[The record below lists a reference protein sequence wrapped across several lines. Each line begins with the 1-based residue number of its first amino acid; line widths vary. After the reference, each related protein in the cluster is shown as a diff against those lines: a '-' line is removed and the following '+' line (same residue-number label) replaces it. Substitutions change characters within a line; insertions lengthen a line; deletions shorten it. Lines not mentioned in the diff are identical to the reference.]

1 MGTILSLD
9 ATLSL
14 GAALGVGLITY
25 AWIRRVRAKARTR
38 GLTLALEDSRRTGE
52 ELRLGEARLRRM
64 VEGLS
69 VGVTLHDADGGV
81 VYANAAALALLG
93 TTPERLLGHRSIDL
107 ERDALGEE
115 GVPLGPGGD
124 PVLAAIARR
133 GPVRDVVM
141 GLRRAGAGE
150 RAWMLVSAE
159 PCLEAE
165 GTLSEVVC
173 TFSDITEQR
182 RAHERIR
189 HLAYHDALTELPNR
203 ELFFDRLGVALVQ
216 GQRRRQ
222 SLALLFI
229 DLDDFKVIND
239 SLGHTVG
246 DAGLRT
252 VARRLKAAV
261 RAADTVA
268 RFGGDE
274 FTVLL
279 PGIEQA
285 EDVAR
290 IAGKLHEAVR
300 RPIVLDGRE
309 VAFTSSIG
317 AVLFPK
323 DGQDIET
330 LIRNADTAM
339 YRAKELGR
347 SQTEFY
353 TSALS
358 ARVRDRLEV
367 DGRLRQAVASGELEL
382 HYQPVVRLPDG
393 RIEGYEALVRWR
405 DPQRGLVQPADFIP
419 AAEATGA
426 IHEIGAWVLRTACRD
441 LRALPP
447 GSGGPRVAINLSP
460 HQLDAGD
467 IVEQVRRALDD
478 AGVAPPAL
486 ELEITETVALHGQDS
501 AHKALRRLK
510 DLGVRIAI
518 DDFGTGYSSLS
529 YLRRFPI
536 DTLKVDRSFVW
547 DAATNPDASAITR
560 AIIAVGHQ
568 LGLRVIAE
576 GIETREQ
583 LRLLR
588 VMGCDAAQGYLF
600 CAPVPLDE
608 LPDHLARIAEHWAR
622 EFPA

>member
-1 MGTILSLD
+1 MLSLD
-9 ATLSL
+9 AILGL
-14 GAALGVGLITY
+14 GAALGVGLIAY
-25 AWIRRVRAKARTR
+25 AWIRRVQAEARTR
-38 GLTLALEDSRRTGE
+38 GLTLVLEESRRTGE

-69 VGVTLHDADGGV
+69 VGVTLHGADGGV

-93 TTPERLLGHRSIDL
+93 ATPERLLGHRSIDL
-107 ERDALGEE
+107 EGDALGEE
-115 GVPLGPGGD
+115 GAPLGPGGD

-141 GLRRAGAGE
+141 GLRRAGAEE
-150 RAWMLVSAE
+150 RTWILVSAE
-159 PCLEAE
+159 PRLDAD
-165 GTLSEVVC
+165 GALSEVVC

-279 PGIEQA
+279 PGIEQP

-309 VAFTSSIG
+309 VALTSSIG

-382 HYQPVVRLPDG
+382 NYQPVVSLPDG

-405 DPQRGLVQPADFIP
+405 DPQRGLVPPGDFIP

-460 HQLDAGD
+460 HQLDTGD

-478 AGVAPPAL
+478 AGVAGPAL
-486 ELEITETVALHGQDS
+486 ELEITETVALQD
-501 AHKALRRLK
+501 ATHKALRRLK
-510 DLGVRIAI
+510 ELGVRIAI

-536 DTLKVDRSFVW
+536 DTVKVDRSFVW

-588 VMGCDAAQGYLF
+588 VMGCDAGQGYLF

-608 LPDHLARIAEHWAR
+608 LPDHLARIAEQWAR

>member
-1 MGTILSLD
+1 MILSLD
-9 ATLSL
+9 AILRL
-14 GAALGVGLITY
+14 GATLGVGLIAY
-25 AWIRRVRAKARTR
+25 AWIRRVRAEARAR
-38 GLTLALEDSRRTGE
+38 GLTLALEESRRTGE
-52 ELRLGEARLRRM
+52 ESRRAEARLRGM

-69 VGVTLHDADGGV
+69 VGVTLHGADGGV

-107 ERDALGEE
+107 EGDALGED
-115 GVPLGPGGD
+115 GAPLGPGGD
-124 PVLAAIARR
+124 PVPAAIARR
-133 GPVRDVVM
+133 QRVRDVVM
-141 GLRRAGAGE
+141 GLRRLGDGE
-150 RAWMLVSAE
+150 RTWMLVSAE
-159 PCLEAE
+159 PCLEAD

-216 GQRRRQ
+216 GQRRQ
-222 SLALLFI
+222 QPLALLFI

-246 DAGLRT
+246 DTGLRT

-268 RFGGDE
+268 RIGGDE

-279 PGIEQA
+279 PGIEQP

-290 IAGKLHEAVR
+290 IAGKLHDAVR

-309 VAFTSSIG
+309 MTLTSSIG

-339 YRAKELGR
+339 YRAKERGR

-358 ARVRDRLEV
+358 ARVRDRLEM
-367 DGRLRQAVASGELEL
+367 DGRLRQAVASGALEL
-382 HYQPVVRLPDG
+382 HYQPVVGLLDG

-419 AAEATGA
+419 AVETPTGA

-447 GSGGPRVAINLSP
+447 GSGGPRVSINLSP
-460 HQLDAGD
+460 HQLNTVD

-486 ELEITETVALHGQDS
+486 ELEITETVALQGQDS
-501 AHKALRRLK
+501 AHEALRRLK

-529 YLRRFPI
+529 YLRRFPV
-536 DTLKVDRSFVW
+536 DSLKVDRSFVR

-588 VMGCDAAQGYLF
+588 LMGCDAAQGYLF

-608 LPDHLARIAEHWAR
+608 LPDHLARIAEHWVQ
-622 EFPA
+622 EFPT